1 MNAIIALCHFCEAHG
16 PNANFCTQTLRDT
29 KINELIFNFDL
40 INCAACNSIGNTT
53 GMLSKDVE
61 SSANFLS
68 SQFCVIPETT
78 NLVKQACVR
87 SLSCEVRNFLNNYY
101 LNV

>member
-1 MNAIIALCHFCEAHG
+1 MNGIIALCHFCEAHG

-53 GMLSKDVE
+53 GMLSKDAE

-87 SLSCEVRNFLNNYY
+87 SLSCEVRILFF
-101 LNV
+101 